1 MFIRIQTHKKI
12 KHMKKWLS
20 LFAFGIL
27 LTNCKKDKVST
38 PENYYQSKGNLMIF
52 QIGDSL
58 ERAYEYNLFSIQ
70 LNNGNLPISFYSEIN
85 NDFHYCKFLP
95 NQDTLFSYS
104 SNDFTFLTDTIEN
117 NNLKRLTNS
126 MTADSIQFQII
137 GNQNNIDIISSW
149 SKISNLEIVNQ
160 YRNAYPNSKI
170 GISKIIMNQYSSE
183 LGFSIPEKKFL
194 IFLVK

>member
-27 LTNCKKDKVST
+27 LTSCKKDKVPT

-70 LNNGNLPISFYSEIN
+70 LNNGNLPISIYSEIN
-85 NDFHYCKFLP
+85 NESHYWKLLP
-95 NQDTLFSYS
+95 NQDTLFSCS
-104 SNDFTFLTDTIEN
+104 TNDFSFSTNAIEN
-117 NNLKRLTNS
+117 NSLKKLPNS
-126 MTADSIQFQII
+126 LIVDSSQFQIV
-137 GNQNNIDIISSW
+137 GNQNNIDVNDSW
-149 SKISNLEIVNQ
+149 SKIANLEIVQQ
-160 YRNAYPNSKI
+160 YRNSYPNSKI
-170 GISKIIMNQYSSE
+170 GISKIIMNQYNLQ
-183 LGFSIPEKKFL
+183 LGFSIPIEKFI